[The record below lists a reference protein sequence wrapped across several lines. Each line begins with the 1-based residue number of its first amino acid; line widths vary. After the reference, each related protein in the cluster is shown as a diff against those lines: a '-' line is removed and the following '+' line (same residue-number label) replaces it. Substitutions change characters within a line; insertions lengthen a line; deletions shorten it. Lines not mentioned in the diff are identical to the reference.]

1 MEELNETQQYAARNF
16 DDKDR
21 RQAQCA
27 YEGEDRRKADHADDG
42 ERLEQQEQLRQQD
55 QHRNPETD

>member
-1 MEELNETQQYAARNF
+1 MEELHETQQYAARSF

-27 YEGEDRRKADHADDG
+27 YEGNDRRKADHADDR
-42 ERLEQQEQLRQQD
+42 ERLAQQEQLRQQD
-55 QHRNPETD
+55 QDHRPETD